1 MGRSCMVYPRIVME
15 KKFKELCIIDGSYM
29 LHRSL
34 HVQSVFDLKNSK
46 GVRTGGIFGFLRTLN
61 SELKKN
67 PQGYPVVC
75 FDSGLAERRVNADP
89 HYKKAD
95 ERNTDLVV
103 LTPEEAEIDYV
114 TQYHKQ
120 RNALMDILAYFG
132 VPCLKFVNWEGDDL
146 MYILSKTSDN
156 CRVFT
161 DDRDMLQLLS
171 PTCEVR
177 RPMAD
182 ELWTLDKF
190 VESRGYDN
198 IEDFVIFKAV
208 IGDGSDN
215 IPGSCK
221 GIGEGSVGEFI
232 RFIKLFMHDMNNW
245 DFTGYPSDEASMKE
259 FCKTNNIKYKK
270 AYLNFNKDRFLIN
283 LELVDLNRVEV
294 PNDIFNSIVATVSNC
309 RNQVNYFDAIKIL
322 ADLEI
327 KEFDVNDFMLR
338 VSTREKSM
346 MIGG

>member
-1 MGRSCMVYPRIVME
+1 ME
-15 KKFKELCIIDGSYM
+15 CKFGKIFCVDGSYM
-29 LHRSL
+29 IHRAL
-34 HVQSVFDLKNSK
+34 HVQSVFDLRNSK
-46 GVRTGGIFGFLRTLN
+46 GVRTGGIYGFLRTFN

-67 PQGYPVVC
+67 PDCYPVVC
-75 FDSGLAERRVNADP
+75 FDSGLSERRVNTDP

-103 LTPEEAEIDYV
+103 LTPEEADSDYV
-114 TQYHKQ
+114 TQYHEQ
-120 RNALMDILAYFG
+120 RNKLIDILAYFG
-132 VPCLKFVNWEGDDL
+132 VPSLKFVGWEGDDL
-146 MYILSKTSDN
+146 MYILSKTSEK
-156 CRVFT
+156 CMVLT

-171 PTCEVR
+171 PTCSVR
-177 RPMAD
+177 RPMAN
-182 ELWTLDKF
+182 ENWTLDSF

-232 RFIKLFMHDMNNW
+232 KFIKLFMHDMNNW
-245 DFTGYPSDEASMKE
+245 DFTGYPIDEGSMRE
-259 FCKTNNIKYKK
+259 FCKINNIKYKK
-270 AYLNFNKDRFLIN
+270 AYLNFDKVRFLMN

-294 PNDIFNSIVATVSNC
+294 PDEIFNSILATITDC
-309 RNQVNYFDAIKIL
+309 RNRVNYFDAIKLL

-327 KEFDVNDFMLR
+327 KEFDINEFMMR
-338 VSTREKSM
+338 VSTRDKNI